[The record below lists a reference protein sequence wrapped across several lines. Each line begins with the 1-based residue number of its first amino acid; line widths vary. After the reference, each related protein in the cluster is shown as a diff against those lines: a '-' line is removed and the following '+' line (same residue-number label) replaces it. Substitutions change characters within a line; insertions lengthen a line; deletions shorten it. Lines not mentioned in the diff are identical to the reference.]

1 MAKPKRRG
9 QSSRRR
15 RTNPRGRAQ
24 STTSRRKLASSSSVV
39 AAGVVLWGS
48 LFEEAATYA
57 LATNRELIAIAS
69 GRADPRDAML
79 RLGDLGQQY
88 LSRLSN
94 IPRQVAEQFGVEMPG
109 LAFSRQR
116 QGHPRD

>member
-1 MAKPKRRG
+1 MAKKAKKKSKGKNTGRRSAS
-9 QSSRRR
+9 QRRDR
-15 RTNPRGRAQ
+15 RP
-24 STTSRRKLASSSSVV
+24 ASADSAM
-39 AAGVVLWGS
+39 AAGVVLWGN

-57 LATNRELIAIAS
+57 LATNRELIALAS

-88 LSRLSN
+88 LARLSN
-94 IPRQVAEQFGVEMPG
+94 IPRQVAEQFGVDMPG
-109 LAFSRQR
+109 FGFSRLR

>member
-1 MAKPKRRG
+1 MAKSARRA
-9 QSSRRR
+9 QSTRRR
-15 RTNPRGRAQ
+15 RINRRGRVR
-24 STTSRRKLASSSSVV
+24 STTSRRKPASANSVV
-39 AAGVVLWGS
+39 AASVVLWGS

-88 LSRLSN
+88 LSRLAN

-109 LAFSRQR
+109 FAFGRQR